1 MPYRRDGSL
10 RAQSHNCAAIL
21 RSSAAPS
28 PWGFCA
34 LSFSRSFSLPED
46 ARFPQGRSSTR
57 AIILQKEKEMSSFSQ
72 ARIGLAIFLALTV
85 LACCGPIQAAV
96 IYTPGSSSDELAFD
110 SQISATDLINI
121 GQPSFASSANTVPPV
136 SQLPFT
142 IDGANDGLTAS
153 YVTDQAGAIAH
164 NTWYL
169 YEDPDTTLTYALNTD
184 PGTGGSATGY
194 DITGVNVFTGW
205 QDAFYFTNQK
215 WTMRVATLAN
225 PTFTD
230 VYAVDFLSPS
240 DAKASMISLT
250 DSTGT
255 IASGVTSVQ
264 FYVEKK
270 ETEALNL
277 GIVFRDIDVLGAAT
291 VPEPGT
297 IAMLGIAALLGLAAI
312 RRRRA

>member
-1 MPYRRDGSL
+1 MAY
-10 RAQSHNCAAIL
+10 CAAIL

-34 LSFSRSFSLPED
+34 LSFSRCFSLPED

-85 LACCGPIQAAV
+85 LACCSPVHAVV

-110 SQISATDLINI
+110 SQISATDLINL
-121 GQPSFASSANTVPPV
+121 GQPSFVSSANTVPPV
-136 SQLPFT
+136 NMPTLEFAIAGT
-142 IDGANDGLTAS
+142 NDGLTAS
-153 YVTDQAGAIAH
+153 YVTDSAGAVAH

-169 YEDPDTTLTYALNTD
+169 YEDPATTLTYTLNTD

-194 DITGVNVFTGW
+194 DITGVNVFAGW
-205 QDAFYFTNQK
+205 QNALLFTHQV
-215 WTMRVATLAN
+215 WTMRVATLEN

-230 VYAVDFLSPS
+230 VQPVDFTSPS

-255 IASGVTSVQ
+255 IASGVTAVQ
-264 FYVEKK
+264 FYVQKK
-270 ETEALNL
+270 VTDPNDGNL
-277 GIVFRDIDVLGAAT
+277 GIVFREIDVLGAAT